1 MSSFGAMQAAATES
15 ALQIRAA
22 QKEGMQLMAASF
34 VTQINDPVRRRHAQ
48 QIMQLQTTTPTAAE
62 PEDAGDG
69 TAKYEWVQESLSA
82 ALNETIQQGDAD
94 ILGGMGRR
102 LIATSA
108 KAPKSRKAA
117 ELQAARSAASLI
129 RDE

>member
-1 MSSFGAMQAAATES
+1 
-15 ALQIRAA
+15 
-22 QKEGMQLMAASF
+22 MQLMAASF

-48 QIMQLQTTTPTAAE
+48 QIMQLQTPPTAAE

-69 TAKYEWVQESLSA
+69 TAKYEWVQESLSN

-117 ELQAARSAASLI
+117 ELQAARSAAALI